1 MITPMSRVEIVCL
14 SSVRSDMVDY
24 LQSHGL
30 LHMEEV
36 PLSVDEA
43 PEFLHRVQL
52 EGEEQATLSRLEDL
66 ERTLAEIVPLL
77 SNSPSQEDIARATA
91 SLVKMD
97 EADWGETIDG
107 WATPLRDITRRR
119 ANLQDLIDVLTNY
132 RQVLEQVAP
141 VLGGTNVKLGKGT
154 RALVLTGNVDPT
166 VERLEERFRL
176 EIGPECTFHKN
187 RQSRKSLVGLLVF
200 PESKGDEISRILSQE
215 GITPVDMRDESYEGA
230 TVTEVL
236 SRIDATLDKHR
247 TELAEAQNELQVMSS
262 EFGAQVKGMKSIL
275 GDRLS
280 QLRVQGQFAQSQMVT
295 VIHAWT
301 PSDRFDELERV
312 IEEKFPGQAM
322 VTELSHEDLEHVEIP
337 TLLKNPKLFK
347 PFEVI
352 LRLFPPPAYGTIDPT
367 IMVAVSFILFYGFIV
382 GDFVYGIA
390 IIGAAKLLGA
400 KLGRIPEVR
409 SASTI
414 GVYMGLSAMFFGIL
428 YGEYCGDIFGI
439 PPLWF
444 HRGHDVIQ
452 LLIYALYMGI
462 AHMLLSLV
470 LGVRENYRH
479 GHMMHALERLGMLM
493 GLVSLIIG
501 AFAYFDVGIF
511 ASPVII
517 GLAAVLMVTGSGLI
531 LKALGPMMG
540 TVGILEIM
548 SLGGNVISYARL
560 MALGVAAIAIADI
573 ANTLPES
580 MGIWIGVPM
589 AIMIHLAN
597 IFISIASP
605 TIHSLRLNFVEFLPK
620 FYSPEGKGFNP
631 FKKEMMS

>member
-77 SNSPSQEDIARATA
+77 SSPPSVEDIARATA

-97 EADWGETIDG
+97 EADWGKTIDG

-119 ANLQDLIDVLTNY
+119 ANLQDQIDVLTNY

-166 VERLEERFRL
+166 VERLEERFRE
-176 EIGPECTFHKN
+176 EIGPECTLHKN

-236 SRIDATLDKHR
+236 SRIDATLDTHR
-247 TELAEAQNELQVMSS
+247 AELVDAQNELQTVSLDI
-262 EFGAQVKGMKSIL
+262 GAQTTAMKSIL

-301 PSDRFDELERV
+301 PSDRFAELERV

-322 VTELSHEDLEHVEIP
+322 VTELAHEDIEHTEIP
-337 TLLKNPKLFK
+337 TLLDNPKFFK
-347 PFEVI
+347 PFEV
-352 LRLFPPPAYGTIDPT
+352 LLKLFRPPAYGTIDPT

-382 GDFVYGIA
+382 GDVVYGLA
-390 IIGAAKLLGA
+390 VMLFARW
-400 KLGRIPEVR
+400 LGRKWSHISLVVD
-409 SASTI
+409 ASTV
-414 GVYMGLSAMFFGIL
+414 GKYMGISSILFGVL
-428 YGEYCGDIFGI
+428 FGEYAGEIFGI
-439 PPLWF
+439 PPVWF
-444 HRGHDVIQ
+444 HRGHEQIR
-452 LLIYALYMGI
+452 LLLYALYMGI
-462 AHMLLSLV
+462 FHILLAQSLSIY
-470 LGVRENYRH
+470 ETYRH
-479 GHMMHALERLGMLM
+479 GHMKHCAEKVGMMLGVL
-493 GLVSLIIG
+493 GLIIVSFG
-501 AFAYFDVGIF
+501 FFSVAPFDSTPFLVTAGI
-511 ASPVII
+511 
-517 GLAAVLMVTGSGLI
+517 LLVTGAAII
-531 LKALGPMMG
+531 LKTLGPVMG
-540 TVGILEIM
+540 SVGVLEIV
-548 SLGGNVISYARL
+548 SLGGNIISYARL
-560 MALGVAAIAIADI
+560 MALGLAAIAIADI
-573 ANTLPES
+573 ANSLPAAV
-580 MGIWIGVPM
+580 GIWIGVPA
-589 AIMIHLAN
+589 AIFVHCLN
-597 IFISIASP
+597 IGISLASP
-605 TIHSLRLNFVEFLPK
+605 TIHALRLNVVEFLPK
-620 FYSPEGKGFNP
+620 FYAPEGRDFNP
-631 FKKEMMS
+631 FKKEISS